1 VVFLANKR
9 FLKSINKSSRMSFSC
24 PSQTSLTDSEVD
36 QQFGSGTVPGLLSL
50 SPKGGSDREGN
61 GMLKATAVNGIIVTL
76 KNSGIIPSPDTKNVE
91 VFLNKQKELIKNTQD
106 EYCFYY
112 SRYRYVL
119 EKLLSVIRQGYM
131 NNTADTQRAVQKYL
145 VLTQGLNQKL
155 NDLVQIT
162 NGVSEE
168 MLKSNTGL
176 EQQIKAFDQK
186 IKEQQQKLLEQNKII
201 MSNDAVTKL
210 NKQMVKY
217 TEEKGRYTDN
227 LLKVYSVLN
236 VVALGLLVYIYKSAD

>member
-1 VVFLANKR
+1 
-9 FLKSINKSSRMSFSC
+9 M
-24 PSQTSLTDSEVD
+24 
-36 QQFGSGTVPGLLSL
+36 
-50 SPKGGSDREGN
+50 SDREGN
-61 GMLKATAVNGIIVTL
+61 GMLKNTTVNGIITSL
-76 KNSGIIPSPDTKNVE
+76 SKSGVIPAQNYKDMNV
-91 VFLNKQKELIKNTQD
+91 FISKQKELLKNTQD

-112 SRYRYVL
+112 ARYRYAL

-145 VLTQGLNQKL
+145 GLTQSLNKKL

-162 NGVSEE
+162 NGVTEE
-168 MLKSNTGL
+168 MLKSNTTL

-186 IKEQQQKLLEQNKII
+186 IKEQQNKLLEQNKII

-227 LLKVYSVLN
+227 LLKIYSVLN